1 LIVAPVSRPNCD
13 PDHTDATYFVGA
25 WGEYRI
31 FCGEDGLRDL
41 ASRTRAPA
49 LRRVLRNCVQIDPV
63 GQVSVAPKTEARGR
77 AIRIGPFIKEDREA
91 VVPCT
96 RNQ

>member
-1 LIVAPVSRPNCD
+1 MIQITLPRRFSLGPGGNIGFCD
-13 PDHTDATYFVGA
+13 D
-25 WGEYRI
+25 
-31 FCGEDGLRDL
+31 DGLRDL
-41 ASRTRAPA
+41 GGSRLHFGAF
-49 LRRVLRNCVQIDPV
+49 LRNCVQIDQV
-63 GQVSVAPKTEARGR
+63 GQVSVAPRTEARGR